1 MSALYPEKNATPL
14 TQGTADAALTPVIR
28 SITFADLHDALRLG
42 WEDFKAV
49 PSHPVILCL
58 YVIYPMLSLVLVGMV
73 LGYSVLP
80 LLFPLVAGFA
90 LMGPFA
96 ALGLYELSRRRE
108 LGEATSAWH
117 ATQVLRSPSFGAM
130 LGLGT
135 LLLMIFVVWVATAQ
149 AIYVSTFGNAPPTGI
164 PNFVT
169 RVLTTPEGWEL
180 IVVGCGV
187 GFLFSVVAL
196 CISVVSFPLM
206 HDRHASAAAAMT
218 TSFRAVAQ
226 NPVPMAAWGLIVAVL
241 LLLGSMS
248 LFLGRAVVIPLLGHS
263 TWHLY
268 RKVVERNPNLPEM
281 PPVAQASFAD
291 DGDKVVGTWKLVSY
305 EVEVQATGQ
314 KGPVMGEKPTGY
326 ATFSSEG
333 RVFFVLTGEARK
345 AAKTDQ
351 ERAELL
357 NTLVAIVKLFTSVR
371 RDLSYSSEKVRT
383 CCTMDSDL
391 YLNQTMEFDHVDA

>member
-1 MSALYPEKNATPL
+1 
-14 TQGTADAALTPVIR
+14 
-28 SITFADLHDALRLG
+28 
-42 WEDFKAV
+42 
-49 PSHPVILCL
+49 
-58 YVIYPMLSLVLVGMV
+58 VLV
-73 LGYSVLP
+73 
-80 LLFPLVAGFA
+80 
-90 LMGPFA
+90 GPFA

-164 PNFVT
+164 PNFVA
-169 RVLTTPEGWEL
+169 RVLTTPEGWKL

-187 GFLFSVVAL
+187 GFLFAVVAL

-206 HDRHASAAAAMT
+206 HDRHASAAAAMM

-281 PPVAQASFAD
+281 PPVALASFA
-291 DGDKVVGTWKLVSY
+291 GN
-305 EVEVQATGQ
+305 
-314 KGPVMGEKPTGY
+314 
-326 ATFSSEG
+326 ATFSPEKRRPACLRLVEG
-333 RVFFVLTGEARK
+333 RHALLLCPQGRRAFFALLPPITAL
-345 AAKTDQ
+345 
-351 ERAELL
+351 AEGH
-357 NTLVAIVKLFTSVR
+357 AC
-371 RDLSYSSEKVRT
+371 RDLNRQGRLRRRPGHLGAVRPVRQLHRFGDRRIGPAEVVET
-383 CCTMDSDL
+383 ARDQFDLAQTTML
-391 YLNQTMEFDHVDA
+391 AGRR

>member
-1 MSALYPEKNATPL
+1 M
-14 TQGTADAALTPVIR
+14 
-28 SITFADLHDALRLG
+28 
-42 WEDFKAV
+42 
-49 PSHPVILCL
+49 
-58 YVIYPMLSLVLVGMV
+58 
-73 LGYSVLP
+73 
-80 LLFPLVAGFA
+80 
-90 LMGPFA
+90 
-96 ALGLYELSRRRE
+96 
-108 LGEATSAWH
+108 
-117 ATQVLRSPSFGAM
+117 
-130 LGLGT
+130 
-135 LLLMIFVVWVATAQ
+135 
-149 AIYVSTFGNAPPTGI
+149 
-164 PNFVT
+164 
-169 RVLTTPEGWEL
+169 
-180 IVVGCGV
+180 VGCGV

-248 LFLGRAVVIPLLGHS
+248 LFLGRAVVIPLFGHS

-345 AAKTDQ
+345 AAKPT
-351 ERAELL
+351 RSGTELS
-357 NTLVAIVKLFTSVR
+357 NTLVAIVRLFTSVR

-391 YLNQTMEFDHVDA
+391 YLNQTMEFDYVDA